1 MHTTTE
7 TESVSDPWPVG
18 EVIRV
23 DSHSGLY
30 RVREVRCAGLC
41 QIYTCTQEMTNT
53 PIILKI
59 LREPF
64 LREREISAQFT
75 CETEVWVRLG
85 KHPNILQVH
94 RIDRIDTALG
104 YPLVFLEYVSGHEQ
118 YGPTLSGWIQHKG
131 LSLPLLLDFAAQICT
146 GLLYAQAV
154 SERDA
159 QLPTPFVHG
168 DLHPENILITSEQVV
183 KISDCLQKASAA
195 LQGDLATERA
205 EGEQHYPWIKQGM
218 LSGALPYLAPELWE
232 GKTPDRRTDIYA
244 FGGLL
249 YEMCAGV
256 SSFFYDPGA
265 ADREIKYRQAHLVLH
280 PSPVPHLPLALQR
293 VIHTCLAK
301 DREQRYPDFSVIR
314 EELARVYCEQTGK
327 RLSWST
333 ETEADW
339 EAGDWLKKGNCLH
352 SLGYHAEALSCYNQA
367 LQLNPNESDGY
378 NNRGVL
384 YYTLRQYEQ
393 AIADYTMAI
402 QLHPSCARPYYN
414 RGLVYQDLGQYKEA
428 MADYTTTIRLHPA
441 YDWAYFRRALLAERC
456 GDYAQAM
463 ADYTAAL
470 RIHPRHIQAYRNR
483 GNACMEQGEY
493 TRAIADYTEVLR
505 LDPTDANTYIKRG
518 LAYHE
523 QGEYTR
529 AIADYT
535 EVLRLQP
542 SDSRAYYYRG
552 RAYYHQR
559 QYAQAIADY
568 EKALSLNP
576 YDVLITL
583 HRRRAYQALEFQNS
597 TSAN

>member
-1 MHTTTE
+1 MHTAIE
-7 TESVSDPWPVG
+7 TKRESGPWAVG

-41 QIYTCTQEMTNT
+41 QIYTCTQEKTNT
-53 PIILKI
+53 PIILKT

-64 LREREISAQFT
+64 LREREVSTQFIR
-75 CETEVWVRLG
+75 ETEVWVRLG

-94 RIDRIDTALG
+94 RIDTALG
-104 YPLVFLEYVSGHEQ
+104 YPLVFLKHVSGHEQ
-118 YGPTLSGWIQHKG
+118 YGPTLSGWIQHGG
-131 LSLPLLLDFAAQICT
+131 LSLPLLLDFAVQICT

-159 QLPTPFVHG
+159 HLPTPFVYG
-168 DLHPENILITSEQVV
+168 DLHPENILMTSERVV
-183 KISDCLQKASAA
+183 KISDCLQKASAS
-195 LQGDLATERA
+195 LKSDLATERA
-205 EGEQHYPWIKQGM
+205 EEEQRYPWIKQGM
-218 LSGALPYLAPELWE
+218 LSGALPYLAPELWQ
-232 GKTPDRRTDIYA
+232 GKTPDIRTDIYA
-244 FGGLL
+244 FGCLL

-256 SSFFYDPGA
+256 PPFIYDPGA
-265 ADREIKYRQAHLVLH
+265 ADRVIKYRQAHLVLH
-280 PSPVPHLPLALQR
+280 PSPVPNLPLALQR
-293 VIHTCLAK
+293 VIHTCLTK

-402 QLHPSCARPYYN
+402 QLHPSYARPYYN
-414 RGLVYQDLGQYKEA
+414 RGLVYQDLGQYELA
-428 MADYTTTIRLHPA
+428 MADYTTAIRLHPA

-456 GDYAQAM
+456 GDYVQAM
-463 ADYTAAL
+463 EDYTAVL
-470 RIHPRHIQAYRNR
+470 RIHPYHIQAYWNR

-493 TRAIADYTEVLR
+493 TRAIADYTE
-505 LDPTDANTYIKRG
+505 A
-518 LAYHE
+518 
-523 QGEYTR
+523 
-529 AIADYT
+529 
-535 EVLRLQP
+535 LRLQP
-542 SDSRAYYYRG
+542 SDSQAYYYRG

-559 QYAQAIADY
+559 QYTQAIADY

-576 YDVLITL
+576 YDVLVTL
-583 HRRRAYQALEFQNS
+583 HRRRAYRALGFKNS